1 MKWVDDGYEMKWF
14 SIEKRSNVYCTE
26 LDLYNIQSGNIFCR
40 LIIYRDDSYKIETL
54 DFFND
59 IKDQLRK
66 LIVDNQSIQSGQKL
80 DVSKFE
86 RGVYT
91 IEFTTENGQVITK
104 RLIKN

>member
-14 SIEKRSNVYCTE
+14 SIEKRSNVYYTE

-66 LIVDNQSIQSGQKL
+66 LIVDNLVSEEPYSYSKWILPLFREFKL
-80 DVSKFE
+80 NE
-86 RGVYT
+86 IG
-91 IEFTTENGQVITK
+91 I
-104 RLIKN
+104 

>member
-26 LDLYNIQSGNIFCR
+26 LDLYNIQSGNIFFR

-66 LIVDNQSIQSGQKL
+66 LIVDNLVSEEPYSYNKWILPLFREFKL
-80 DVSKFE
+80 NE
-86 RGVYT
+86 IG
-91 IEFTTENGQVITK
+91 I
-104 RLIKN
+104 

>member
-1 MKWVDDGYEMKWF
+1 MKWIDDGYEMKWF
-14 SIEKRSNVYCTE
+14 SIEKRSNVYFTE

-66 LIVDNQSIQSGQKL
+66 LIVDNL
-80 DVSKFE
+80 VSEEPYSYNKWILPLFRE
-86 RGVYT
+86 L
-91 IEFTTENGQVITK
+91 
-104 RLIKN
+104 RLNEIGI